1 MSHRPYPSLDRAR
14 HQLDRHDDETPPLPD
29 GSGQL
34 APFAMPRLVI
44 SDEAREAMGAR
55 LAEVGA
61 SLRAAFQ
68 PRPVSSEEKTA

>member
-1 MSHRPYPSLDRAR
+1 MTYRPYPSLDRVR

-29 GSGQL
+29 GSGQPSPL
-34 APFAMPRLVI
+34 AMPRLVV

-55 LAEVGA
+55 LAEVGK

-68 PRPVSSEEKTA
+68 LRPMSSEENTG